1 MRRLSRTMLA
11 ALALGVAVPAQAQ
24 VSDRALAR
32 AEQRRDRTPNNA
44 DAQRQVGVAY
54 FKLGRF
60 DEARTALTRATALN
74 PRDGV
79 SALYLGLT
87 AEAQQDL
94 PGARAA
100 YTRYLEVGRTRSA
113 RNTVSERLAAVARL
127 ELQAS
132 AQAAIAREQQLGAT
146 SGPPTTIAVMPL
158 RFTGTDQTLV
168 ALERGLADLMVTD
181 FGKVSALTVL
191 ERERVQVLLDEMKLS
206 ESGRVESATAVRSG
220 RMLAAGNVVQGAI
233 TQTGEDRL
241 QVATSLV
248 SVSTSQ
254 ATGAG
259 NAENTLDRIFD
270 LEKEIVFNVIERLG
284 ITLSPAERQAIE
296 QRPTRSVQA
305 FLAYSRGLE
314 ASDAGRLDEA
324 RDFFNNARA
333 IDPSFGAAAQKSAE
347 ASAAQA
353 GVQVTSASIESSL
366 RGSAEGQVVSAAERG
381 SIPSSNTEALGST
394 LRQALA
400 DVNPSGADIVTGGT
414 RTAERDPV
422 TQTTSQ
428 DQPTTRTGTVTII
441 IRRPGGL

>member
-1 MRRLSRTMLA
+1 VR
-11 ALALGVAVPAQAQ
+11 
-24 VSDRALAR
+24 
-32 AEQRRDRTPNNA
+32 
-44 DAQRQVGVAY
+44 
-54 FKLGRF
+54 
-60 DEARTALTRATALN
+60 
-74 PRDGV
+74 
-79 SALYLGLT
+79 
-87 AEAQQDL
+87 
-94 PGARAA
+94 
-100 YTRYLEVGRTRSA
+100 
-113 RNTVSERLAAVARL
+113 
-127 ELQAS
+127 
-132 AQAAIAREQQLGAT
+132 
-146 SGPPTTIAVMPL
+146 
-158 RFTGTDQTLV
+158 
-168 ALERGLADLMVTD
+168 
-181 FGKVSALTVL
+181 ALTVL
-191 ERERVQVLLDEMKLS
+191 ERDRVQVLLDEMKLS
-206 ESGRVESATAVRSG
+206 ESGRVEAATAVRSG

-233 TQTGEDRL
+233 TQTGADRL

-259 NAENTLDRIFD
+259 TAENSLDRIFD
-270 LEKEIVFNVIERLG
+270 MQKELVFGVIERLG
-284 ITLSPAERQAIE
+284 ITLSPAERQSIE

-333 IDPSFGAAAQKSAE
+333 IDPSFGSAAQKSAE
-347 ASAAQA
+347 VSAAQA

-366 RGSAEGQVVSAAERG
+366 RGAEGQVVTAAERG

-400 DVNPSGADIVTGGT
+400 DVNPSGADIAGGAT

-422 TQTTSQ
+422 TQTTAQ